1 MKRRKI
7 FKMTATACA
16 MIGATTILFSMAAEA
31 AVKAKSGQVERIA
44 TSYQITDSRTETL
57 TETEKKGEDK
67 KAADYH
73 VSMDSLNTGTP
84 GDIDLTMEEA
94 AKKGTDYLKNI
105 FGLDL
110 KGAYVYMMYD
120 PGTIT
125 FPRAFWMGDVLFEKE
140 QTPGSTRWSFMIDAV
155 TGELF
160 NIGHGRTLN
169 ANPSLDYDAS
179 LEKNYGVYA
188 ELAKKKVEDCGLMNS
203 AVDRVEY
210 GSQGYGGNDPD
221 ITMHVIGKNRETV
234 NVTFSRYDQTF
245 LGLITDASLRISESA
260 MDDLAGNYGKVQS
273 QEFSENA
280 LVPEK

>member
-16 MIGATTILFSMAAEA
+16 MIGATTILFSMAAEV

-44 TSYQITDSRTETL
+44 TSYQITDGRTESL

-179 LEKNYGVYA
+179 LEKNYGVYV

-221 ITMHVIGKNRETV
+221 ITMHVIGKNGETV
-234 NVTFSRYDQTF
+234 NMTFSRYDQTF

-260 MDDLAGNYGKVQS
+260 MDDLAGDYEVVQS
-273 QEFSENA
+273 QDFSENA
-280 LVPEK
+280 LVPNK